1 MNTIAESYVKLVLK
15 IGQHDADYIDAYYG
29 PEEWKPKELTH
40 DGNDTLIHNQ
50 LSEEADK
57 LLNDLEDLSNYEA
70 TQLETLRYR
79 YLYKQ
84 LLAAKT
90 KLFMISG
97 GKLSFDEES
106 TSLYDAVSPNY
117 PEEHYKEILK

>member
-1 MNTIAESYVKLVLK
+1 MKKRI
-15 IGQHDADYIDAYYG
+15 I
-29 PEEWKPKELTH
+29 
-40 DGNDTLIHNQ
+40 
-50 LSEEADK
+50 
-57 LLNDLEDLSNYEA
+57 LLNDLENLSNYEA

-84 LLAAKT
+84 ILAAKT

-106 TSLYDAVSPNY
+106 KSLYDAVSPYY